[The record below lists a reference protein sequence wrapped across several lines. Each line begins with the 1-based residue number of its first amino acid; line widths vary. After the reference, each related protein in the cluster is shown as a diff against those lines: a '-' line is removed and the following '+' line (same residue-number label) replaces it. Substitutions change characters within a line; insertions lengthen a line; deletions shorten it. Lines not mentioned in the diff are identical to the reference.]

1 MIGVC
6 QVNSLVRRS
15 KFTDGVI
22 DTGKSFKSWDSCM
35 HNKACKIIA
44 IVGIVL
50 AGIVG
55 IWLIGALLTC
65 FRQGVTGIGE
75 FCCWCCNCCNNN
87 PNRMGNDPVNQ
98 GFNRVGG
105 NINGPPNVVYQPIN
119 MPERAYDKYNPGGY
133 SDYDPRKDNTNT
145 TVYDESIELEQDFDL
160 EDQKWKN
167 KNRYDDYKKSHS
179 KIKQSPQRVPL
190 TYELETFGSSDNLST
205 FDDYSNRNSGVSHL
219 SYPTNAYQHRNPSP
233 QRRQPSPQKRQSS
246 PQRRQYPESNFA
258 ESTNSFNGE
267 ESTFNAF
274 PTRQHA
280 RAPYPDDDA
289 DYYEENVNYRHRY

>member
-1 MIGVC
+1 MIGAC

-22 DTGKSFKSWDSCM
+22 TTGKSFRSWDTCM
-35 HNKACKIIA
+35 DNKACKIIA

-75 FCCWCCNCCNNN
+75 FCCWCCNCYNSN
-87 PNRMGNDPVNQ
+87 PNRLGNEPINQ
-98 GFNRVGG
+98 GFSRVD

-119 MPERAYDKYNPGGY
+119 MPERAYDKFNPSGY

-160 EDQKWKN
+160 EKQKWKRNNN
-167 KNRYDDYKKSHS
+167 KYDNKKRDSRVNL
-179 KIKQSPQRVPL
+179 SPQRIPL
-190 TYELETFGSSDNLST
+190 TYELENFGSSDNLSIQ
-205 FDDYSNRNSGVSHL
+205 DGYSNRNSGVSHL
-219 SYPTNAYQHRNPSP
+219 SYPMNAYQNRNPSP
-233 QRRQPSPQKRQSS
+233 HRKQPSPHRQ
-246 PQRRQYPESNFA
+246 QYPETSY
-258 ESTNSFNGE
+258 SFNGD
-267 ESTFNAF
+267 ESTFEAF
-274 PTRQHA
+274 PTRQNN
-280 RAPYPDDDA
+280 RVPYPDDEI
-289 DYYEENVNYRHRY
+289 DYYEENANYRNKY